1 MSFNVIPRNYWLLAG
16 TVWIVLAYM
25 KTIRENE
32 QYALTGKS
40 DEFTIF
46 LGIPY
51 TIGIL
56 LQGFRLDQMLIFTQG
71 VLVFLF
77 CVITLELMETRNR
90 VELDNRTRHRGY
102 RRKKSAIQKEQFGE
116 TKFLEREEYR

>member
-1 MSFNVIPRNYWLLAG
+1 MSFNIIPRNYWLLAG
-16 TVWIVLAYM
+16 TVWIVFAYM
-25 KTIRENE
+25 KTVRENE

-46 LGIPY
+46 FFFFY

-56 LQGFRLDQMLIFTQG
+56 LQGFRLDQMLIFSQG

-77 CVITLELMETRNR
+77 CVMTLELMETRHR
-90 VELDNRTRHRGY
+90 VE
-102 RRKKSAIQKEQFGE
+102 
-116 TKFLEREEYR
+116 